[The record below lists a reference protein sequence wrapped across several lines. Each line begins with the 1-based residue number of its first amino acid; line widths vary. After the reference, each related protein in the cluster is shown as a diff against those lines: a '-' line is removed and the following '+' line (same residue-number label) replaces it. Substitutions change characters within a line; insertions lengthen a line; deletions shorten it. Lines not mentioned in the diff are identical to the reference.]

1 MKQTVIQMAVTR
13 GNERE
18 ELFSDADWQRLARW
32 FHLTPSQVRIAS
44 LLCAGYSQAAMA
56 ERAQLSINTVR
67 MHLRGLFTRLNAHD
81 RVGVLVRLLSAWRS
95 MAEIGGSTAAY
106 GG

>member
-1 MKQTVIQMAVTR
+1 MLIQMPAEV
-13 GNERE
+13 GGDESE
-18 ELFSDADWQRLARW
+18 ELFSAIEWQRLARV

-56 ERAQLSINTVR
+56 ERTQLSINTVR
-67 MHLRGLFTRLNAHD
+67 MHLRGLFARLNTHD

-95 MAEIGGSTAAY
+95 TAPNGASATACGG
-106 GG
+106 

>member
-1 MKQTVIQMAVTR
+1 MLIQMPA
-13 GNERE
+13 GASSDEFE
-18 ELFSDADWQRLARW
+18 DLFSAIEWQRLARR
-32 FHLTPSQVRIAS
+32 FDLTPSQVRIAS

-95 MAEIGGSTAAY
+95 MAETGGSTAAY